1 MLSTV
6 KRRIVA
12 KMIVF
17 LVTVLSPGMSIAQE
31 VELDDLT
38 DGLDDLRETAFTII
52 EVAMIIVIAA
62 GGITVAIKAIN
73 NQEQSKGVLMGWILA
88 IFIYIIVFQVF
99 DN

>member
-6 KRRIVA
+6 RKRIGA
-12 KMIVF
+12 KMIAFV
-17 LVTVLSPGMSIAQE
+17 VAALSPVMCFAQE

-73 NQEQSKGVLMGWILA
+73 SQEQSKGVLMGWILA